1 LIPSA
6 LRRLAFTFALVL
18 LPQAAFAQ
26 FAVQR
31 TSSPI
36 FYNDVGNNPSLQ
48 CMYASYEVTNTG
60 GFAVADVWI
69 EASGFTGGSVTLA
82 PGEDGL
88 IQLGAMAPG
97 QRKTAYF
104 YLRGVTL
111 TASPQGHTIRVYP
124 SRPPVAPA
132 LTQAYTLNS
141 VESTINA
148 NANKVTTVVSG
159 PNPPQ
164 IGGIV
169 TITVTG
175 ETGTIGAPPMLAFSP
190 AADLA

>member
-1 LIPSA
+1 MIPSA
-6 LRRLAFTFALVL
+6 LRRLAFTLALVF

-26 FAVQR
+26 FTVQR
-31 TSSPI
+31 TSSPV
-36 FYNDVGNNPSLQ
+36 FYNDVGNTPSLQ

-60 GFAVADVWI
+60 GFAVADVWV

-88 IQLGAMAPG
+88 VQLGAMAPG
-97 QRKTAYF
+97 QSKTAYF

-111 TASPQGHTIRVYP
+111 TATPQNHDIRVYP

-132 LTQAYTLNS
+132 LTQAFTLSS
-141 VESTINA
+141 VQSTINA
-148 NANKVTTVVSG
+148 NANKVTTVVAG

-175 ETGTIGAPPMLAFSP
+175 ETGTIGSPRYFGFSP
-190 AADLA
+190 VS